1 MKTVTKVFLWIE
13 LISAIIALLFMGL
26 AFLVVLSALA
36 QATEPETIAVAIM
49 FGIMSLVMIPMI
61 VYASGTIKVLNNAKS
76 KSDISTARKVCGF
89 IFGGVIIGVLL
100 CLIDDEEFDPP
111 VPARPTGD
119 ADRLELLMKY
129 KSMLDE
135 GLISEEDYQKQKERI
150 LN

>member
-1 MKTVTKVFLWIE
+1 MKTVTKVFLWIQ
-13 LISAIIALLFMGL
+13 LISAIIALLFLGL
-26 AFLVVLSALA
+26 MFLVVLSALS
-36 QATEPETIAVAIM
+36 QTTEPEAVAIAIM
-49 FGIMSLVMIPMI
+49 FGFMSLVMIPVI
-61 VYASGTIKVLNNAKS
+61 VYASGTLKVLDKAKS
-76 KSDISTARKVCGF
+76 KRDISTARKVCGF
-89 IFGGVIIGVLL
+89 IFGGVIVGVLL

-111 VPARPTGD
+111 APARPTGD